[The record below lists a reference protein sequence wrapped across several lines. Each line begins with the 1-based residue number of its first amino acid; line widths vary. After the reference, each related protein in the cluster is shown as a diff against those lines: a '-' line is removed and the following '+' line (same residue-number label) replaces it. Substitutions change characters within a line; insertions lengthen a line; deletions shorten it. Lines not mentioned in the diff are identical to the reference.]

1 MLYESEI
8 TSPHSSVY
16 QQHQYLDDLFAQ
28 VGGDE
33 RQALIAQGK
42 SPARDYSW
50 CEADGTLY
58 VRRARPTNEL
68 PWYPVAIPP
77 TDTMINFELTARCR
91 RNVLDEMRRDD
102 QGNVVPNGGTRTPL
116 REPSDCLDWLE
127 RIAQFIGLEI
137 VDAEVDEIAKWIGK
151 ITNSRRFGQHNG
163 FYLLGS
169 HFAGV
174 ATVTDRTLFERALIR
189 GIGDSKAFGFGFMFF
204 WQRGLHHGS

>member
-8 TSPHSSVY
+8 ASPHQSVY
-16 QQHQYLDDLFAQ
+16 QQHQYLDDLFSK

-33 RQALIAQGK
+33 RRELIAQGK
-42 SPARDYSW
+42 SPTRDYSW

-58 VRRARPTNEL
+58 VRRERPTNDL
-68 PWYPVAIPP
+68 PWYPVSIPP

-91 RNVLDEMRRDD
+91 RNVLDEMRRDAL
-102 QGNVVPNGGTRTPL
+102 GKVLPGRGRSPL
-116 REPSDCLDWLE
+116 RDPTDCLEWLE
-127 RIAQFIGLEI
+127 RIDQSIGLEI
-137 VDAEVDEIAKWIGK
+137 IDAEVEEIARWIGK
-151 ITNSRRFGQHNG
+151 ITKSHRFGKRKG

-169 HFAGV
+169 RFAGV

-204 WQRGLHHGS
+204 WQRGLHHDS